1 MMQIVPECTGTE
13 LQGAEGNMHNIR
25 WVWICS
31 ELLVT
36 NSARTAAV
44 NHERTGAVNLLRHW
58 LEMGGW
64 LSLSFSFA
72 DTSQPHRFTG
82 LLQRVTCIFFQI
94 INFLNV
100 KALSL
105 FFFFLSNPEGITEF
119 TVQNW
124 GSHGLSSIPCN
135 TAKWQPW
142 LGIWCHESFTLYLKE
157 TKASLHPRLVNS
169 I

>member
-1 MMQIVPECTGTE
+1 
-13 LQGAEGNMHNIR
+13 
-25 WVWICS
+25 
-31 ELLVT
+31 
-36 NSARTAAV
+36 
-44 NHERTGAVNLLRHW
+44 
-58 LEMGGW
+58 MGGW

-72 DTSQPHRFTG
+72 DTSQLDRFTG
-82 LLQRVTCIFFQI
+82 LLQRVTNIFFQI

-105 FFFFLSNPEGITEF
+105 FFLSNPEGITVF

-124 GSHGLSSIPCN
+124 GSRGLPSIPCN

-142 LGIWCHESFTLYLKE
+142 LGTWCHESFILYLKE

-169 I
+169 M